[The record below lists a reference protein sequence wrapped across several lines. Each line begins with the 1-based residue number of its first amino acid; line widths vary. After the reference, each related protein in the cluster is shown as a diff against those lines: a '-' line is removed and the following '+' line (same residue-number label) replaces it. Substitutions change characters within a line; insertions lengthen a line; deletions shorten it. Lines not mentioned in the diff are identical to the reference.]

1 MHYLR
6 KIQIT
11 GRKTTHAQSE
21 EDDLFYWAEKKWYE
35 RLKEVQSLK
44 RMIWSS
50 QEKKYPERIAI
61 TGGKFLK
68 SETDEDDF

>member
-1 MHYLR
+1 MNNR
-6 KIQIT
+6 KIKIV

-21 EDDLFYWAEKKWYE
+21 EDDLFYWAEKTWYE
-35 RLKEVQSLK
+35 RLKEVQNLR

-50 QEKKYPERIAI
+50 GKKKYPEKIKI

-68 SETDEDDF
+68 RETDEDDF